1 MIFLI
6 FRVIMLL
13 LTVKIPRSIPLMPP
27 KQVPSYLSGFSSFK
41 SEMKKENTKPPQ
53 GPPCFPLLPLNLT
66 LWLSFQGLLFLELYA
81 LKSSPS
87 ERIKWSHWKMRHITR
102 LVTGFQVAYNHVN
115 LAPSQLCLVNTQQ
128 INEQCV

>member
-1 MIFLI
+1 
-6 FRVIMLL
+6 MLS
-13 LTVKIPRSIPLMPP
+13 LTASQPYTVA
-27 KQVPSYLSGFSSFK
+27 V
-41 SEMKKENTKPPQ
+41 
-53 GPPCFPLLPLNLT
+53 LPG
-66 LWLSFQGLLFLELYA
+66 SVFLELYA